1 MNKGFLK
8 ECLLQLKRYNFC
20 YVYSKE
26 QVEVVLANCDKEVKV
41 VPNEC
46 GFTIN
51 VVRKG
56 VKKNEQ
62 N

>member
-8 ECLLQLKRYNFC
+8 ECLKQLKEYNFC
-20 YVYSKE
+20 YVYTKE
-26 QVEVVLANCDKEVKV
+26 QVDEVLKNIDKEVRV

-51 VVRKG
+51 IMRKG

-62 N
+62 

>member
-1 MNKGFLK
+1 MDKYFLK
-8 ECLLQLKRYNFC
+8 ECLKQLKTMNFC
-20 YVYSKE
+20 YVYTKQQALEVISKI
-26 QVEVVLANCDKEVKV
+26 DKEVKV

-51 VVRKG
+51 VIRKG

-62 N
+62 